1 MTRGGGVRERRRRLR
16 RSMISRTCFRV
27 KLNRG
32 FYGMKTD
39 LIVECLGNGGVV
51 LLPTDTVYG
60 LAVSPKFDESI
71 DRLFALKRRPRNVNL
86 PIMVAS
92 DRELEALGF
101 EVNES
106 ARRLLRSPLIPGSL
120 TLAMGFSSEY
130 RPTWLAGRDEAAVRI
145 PNDERLLSV
154 LRKAGPLLVTSANAH
169 SAETPD
175 NVADILA
182 QLDGAP
188 DLAIDGG
195 TLRTTASTLVNCRV
209 DPPRIERIGVVPES
223 EVLKYLS

>member
-1 MTRGGGVRERRRRLR
+1 
-16 RSMISRTCFRV
+16 
-27 KLNRG
+27 
-32 FYGMKTD
+32 MKTD
-39 LIVECLGNGGVV
+39 FIVECLENGGVV

-60 LAVSPKFDESI
+60 LAVSPNFDEAI
-71 DRLFALKRRPRNVNL
+71 DRLFKLKRRPRNVNL

-92 DRELEALGF
+92 DAELEALGF
-101 EVNES
+101 EVSES

-120 TLAMGFSSEY
+120 TLAMGFSSDY
-130 RPTWLAGRDEAAVRI
+130 RPAWLAGRDEAAVRI

-188 DLAIDGG
+188 DLSIDGG
-195 TLRTTASTLVNCRV
+195 TLRTTASTLVNCRI
-209 DPPRIERIGVVPES
+209 DPPAIERIGVVPES

>member
-1 MTRGGGVRERRRRLR
+1 
-16 RSMISRTCFRV
+16 
-27 KLNRG
+27 
-32 FYGMKTD
+32 MKTD
-39 LIVECLGNGGVV
+39 FIVECLENGGVV

-60 LAVSPKFDESI
+60 LAVSPEFDEAI
-71 DRLFALKRRPRNVNL
+71 DRLFKLKRRPRNVNL

-92 DRELEALGF
+92 DAELEGLGF
-101 EVNES
+101 EVSES

-120 TLAMGFSSEY
+120 TLAMGFSSDY
-130 RPTWLAGRDEAAVRI
+130 RPAWLAGRDEAAVRI

-154 LRKAGPLLVTSANAH
+154 LRETGPLLVTSANAH

-188 DLAIDGG
+188 DLSIDGG

-209 DPPRIERIGVVPES
+209 DPPAIERIGVVPES

>member
-1 MTRGGGVRERRRRLR
+1 MFD
-16 RSMISRTCFRV
+16 S
-27 KLNRG
+27 
-32 FYGMKTD
+32 
-39 LIVECLGNGGVV
+39 IVECLDTGGVV

-60 LAVSPKFDESI
+60 LAVSPSFDESI

-92 DRELEALGF
+92 DAELEPLGF
-101 EVNES
+101 EVSES

-120 TLAMGFSSEY
+120 TLAMGFSSDY
-130 RPTWLAGRDEAAVRI
+130 RPAWLAGREEAAVRI

-154 LRKAGPLLVTSANAH
+154 LRKTGPLLVTSANAH

-175 NVADILA
+175 NIADILA

-188 DLAIDGG
+188 DLAIAGG

-209 DPPRIERIGVVPES
+209 DPPRIERLGVVPES

>member
-1 MTRGGGVRERRRRLR
+1 
-16 RSMISRTCFRV
+16 MIEE
-27 KLNRG
+27 
-32 FYGMKTD
+32 
-39 LIVECLGNGGVV
+39 IVQCLESGGVV
-51 LLPTDTVYG
+51 LIPTDTVYG
-60 LAVSPKFDESI
+60 LAVSPNFDKSI

-92 DRELEALGF
+92 DAELEPLGF
-101 EVNES
+101 EISES

-120 TLAMGFSSEY
+120 TLAMGFSSDY
-130 RPTWLAGRDEAAVRI
+130 RPAWLAGREEAAVRI
-145 PNDERLLSV
+145 PNDDRLLSV
-154 LRKAGPLLVTSANAH
+154 LRQVGPLLVTSANAH

-188 DLAIDGG
+188 DLSIDGG

-209 DPPRIERIGVVPES
+209 DPPRIERIGVVRES

>member
-1 MTRGGGVRERRRRLR
+1 V
-16 RSMISRTCFRV
+16 
-27 KLNRG
+27 
-32 FYGMKTD
+32 
-39 LIVECLGNGGVV
+39 LI
-51 LLPTDTVYG
+51 PTDTVYG
-60 LAVSPKFDESI
+60 LAVSPEFDESI

-92 DRELEALGF
+92 DAELEALGF
-101 EVNES
+101 EVSES

-120 TLAMGFSSEY
+120 TLALGFSSDY
-130 RPTWLAGRDEAAVRI
+130 RPPWLAGRDEAAVRI

-154 LRKAGPLLVTSANAH
+154 LRKTCPLLVTSANAH

-188 DLAIDGG
+188 DLSIDGG
-195 TLRTTASTLVNCRV
+195 TLRTTASTLVNCRI
-209 DPPRIERIGVVPES
+209 DPPAIERIGVVPEA

>member
-1 MTRGGGVRERRRRLR
+1 MHKVEE
-16 RSMISRTCFRV
+16 
-27 KLNRG
+27 
-32 FYGMKTD
+32 
-39 LIVECLGNGGVV
+39 IVACLQMGGVV

-60 LAVSPKFDESI
+60 LAVSPEFDESI
-71 DRLFALKRRPRNVNL
+71 NRLFALKRRPRNVNL

-92 DRELEALGF
+92 DAELEGLGF
-101 EVNES
+101 EVSES

-120 TLAMGFSSEY
+120 TLAMGFSSDY
-130 RPTWLAGRDEAAVRI
+130 RPAWLAGRDEAAVRI

-188 DLAIDGG
+188 DLSIDGG

-209 DPPRIERIGVVPES
+209 DPPAIERLGVVPES

>member
-1 MTRGGGVRERRRRLR
+1 ME
-16 RSMISRTCFRV
+16 
-27 KLNRG
+27 
-32 FYGMKTD
+32 TD
-39 LIVECLGNGGVV
+39 FIVECLENGGVV

-60 LAVSPKFDESI
+60 LAVSPKFDGAI

-92 DRELEALGF
+92 EAELETLGF
-101 EVNES
+101 EISES
-106 ARRLLRSPLIPGSL
+106 ARRLLRSSLIPGSL
-120 TLAMGFSSEY
+120 TLAMGFSSDY
-130 RPTWLAGRDEAAVRI
+130 RPAWLAGRDEAAVRI
-145 PNDERLLSV
+145 PNDERLLAV
-154 LRKAGPLLVTSANAH
+154 LRKTGPLLVTSANAH

-175 NVADILA
+175 NVAGILA

-188 DLAIDGG
+188 DLWIDGG

-209 DPPRIERIGVVPES
+209 DPPRIERLGVVPES

>member
-1 MTRGGGVRERRRRLR
+1 
-16 RSMISRTCFRV
+16 MID
-27 KLNRG
+27 K
-32 FYGMKTD
+32 
-39 LIVECLGNGGVV
+39 IVECLGNGGVV

-60 LAVSPKFDESI
+60 LAVSPKFDEAI

-92 DRELEALGF
+92 DEELEPLGF
-101 EVNES
+101 EVSES

-130 RPTWLAGRDEAAVRI
+130 RPDWLAGREEAAVRI

-154 LRKAGPLLVTSANAH
+154 LRKTGPLLVTSANAH

-188 DLAIDGG
+188 DLWVDGG

-209 DPPRIERIGVVPES
+209 DPPRIERLGVVPET

>member
-1 MTRGGGVRERRRRLR
+1 MGRP
-16 RSMISRTCFRV
+16 RSAAPTIE
-27 KLNRG
+27 
-32 FYGMKTD
+32 MKMLD
-39 LIVECLGNGGVV
+39 GIVECLENGGVV

-60 LAVSPKFDESI
+60 LAVSPEFDESI

-92 DRELEALGF
+92 DAELEALGF
-101 EVNES
+101 EVGES

-120 TLAMGFSSEY
+120 TLAMGFSSDY
-130 RPTWLAGRDEAAVRI
+130 RPAWLTGRDEAAVRI

-154 LRKAGPLLVTSANAH
+154 LRHTGPLLVTSANAH

-175 NVADILA
+175 NIADILA

-188 DLAIDGG
+188 DLSIDGG

-209 DPPRIERIGVVPES
+209 DPPAIERIGDVPES

>member
-1 MTRGGGVRERRRRLR
+1 
-16 RSMISRTCFRV
+16 MID
-27 KLNRG
+27 K
-32 FYGMKTD
+32 
-39 LIVECLGNGGVV
+39 IVECLGNGGVV

-60 LAVSPKFDESI
+60 LAVSPKFDEAI

-92 DRELEALGF
+92 DEELEPLGF
-101 EVNES
+101 EVSES

-130 RPTWLAGRDEAAVRI
+130 RPDWLAGREEAAVRI

-154 LRKAGPLLVTSANAH
+154 LRKTGPLLVTSANAH

-188 DLAIDGG
+188 DLWVDGG

-209 DPPRIERIGVVPES
+209 DPPRIERLGVVPES

>member
-1 MTRGGGVRERRRRLR
+1 
-16 RSMISRTCFRV
+16 
-27 KLNRG
+27 
-32 FYGMKTD
+32 MKTD
-39 LIVECLGNGGVV
+39 SIVECLENGGVV

-92 DRELEALGF
+92 DEELEPLGF
-101 EVNES
+101 EVSES

-130 RPTWLAGRDEAAVRI
+130 RPDWLAGREEAAVRI

-154 LRKAGPLLVTSANAH
+154 LRMTGPLLVTSANAH

-209 DPPRIERIGVVPES
+209 DPPRIERLGVVPES

>member
-1 MTRGGGVRERRRRLR
+1 MER
-16 RSMISRTCFRV
+16 
-27 KLNRG
+27 
-32 FYGMKTD
+32 MKTD
-39 LIVECLGNGGVV
+39 LIVECLENGGVV

-60 LAVSPKFDESI
+60 LAVCPKFDDAI
-71 DRLFALKRRPRNVNL
+71 DRLFKLKRRPRNVNL

-92 DRELEALGF
+92 DDELEALGF
-101 EVNES
+101 EVSES

-120 TLAMGFSSEY
+120 TLAMGFSSDY
-130 RPTWLAGRDEAAVRI
+130 RPAWLAGRDEAAVRI
-145 PNDERLLSV
+145 PNDERLLAV
-154 LRKAGPLLVTSANAH
+154 LRRAGPLLVTSANAH

-188 DLAIDGG
+188 DLSIDGG
-195 TLRTTASTLVNCRV
+195 TLRTTASTLVNCRL
-209 DPPRIERIGVVPES
+209 DPPAIERIGVVPES

>member
-1 MTRGGGVRERRRRLR
+1 VNIE
-16 RSMISRTCFRV
+16 IE
-27 KLNRG
+27 K
-32 FYGMKTD
+32 
-39 LIVECLGNGGVV
+39 IVECLGSGGVV
-51 LLPTDTVYG
+51 LIPTDTVYG

-71 DRLFALKRRPRNVNL
+71 TRLFALKRRPRNVNL

-92 DRELEALGF
+92 DGELETLGF
-101 EVNES
+101 EVSES

-120 TLAMGFSSEY
+120 TLAMGFSSDY
-130 RPTWLAGRDEAAVRI
+130 RPEWLAGREEAAVRI

-154 LRKAGPLLVTSANAH
+154 LRQTGPLLVTSANAH

-188 DLAIDGG
+188 DLSIDGG

-209 DPPRIERIGVVPES
+209 DPPKIERIGVVPES

>member
-1 MTRGGGVRERRRRLR
+1 
-16 RSMISRTCFRV
+16 
-27 KLNRG
+27 
-32 FYGMKTD
+32 MKTD
-39 LIVECLGNGGVV
+39 FIVECLESGGVV

-60 LAVSPKFDESI
+60 LAVSPNFDEAI
-71 DRLFALKRRPRNVNL
+71 DRLFQLKRRPRNVNL

-92 DRELEALGF
+92 DAELEALGF
-101 EVNES
+101 EVSES

-120 TLAMGFSSEY
+120 TLAMGFSSDY
-130 RPTWLAGRDEAAVRI
+130 RPAWLAGRDEAAVRI

-154 LRKAGPLLVTSANAH
+154 LRKTGPLLVTSANAH

-209 DPPRIERIGVVPES
+209 DPPAIERIGVVPEA

>member
-1 MTRGGGVRERRRRLR
+1 
-16 RSMISRTCFRV
+16 MID
-27 KLNRG
+27 K
-32 FYGMKTD
+32 
-39 LIVECLGNGGVV
+39 IVECLGNGGVV

-60 LAVSPKFDESI
+60 LAVSPKFDEAI

-92 DRELEALGF
+92 DEELEPLGF
-101 EVNES
+101 EVSES

-130 RPTWLAGRDEAAVRI
+130 RPDWLAGREEAAVRI

-154 LRKAGPLLVTSANAH
+154 LRKTGPLLVTSANAH

-209 DPPRIERIGVVPES
+209 DPPRIERLGVVPES

>member
-1 MTRGGGVRERRRRLR
+1 
-16 RSMISRTCFRV
+16 
-27 KLNRG
+27 
-32 FYGMKTD
+32 MKTD
-39 LIVECLGNGGVV
+39 LIVECLENGGVV

-60 LAVSPKFDESI
+60 LAVSPNFDEAI

-92 DRELEALGF
+92 DEELEPLGF
-101 EVNES
+101 EISES

-130 RPTWLAGRDEAAVRI
+130 RPDWLAGREEAAVRI

-154 LRKAGPLLVTSANAH
+154 LRKTGPLLVTSANAH
-169 SAETPD
+169 SADTPD

-188 DLAIDGG
+188 DLSVDGG

-209 DPPRIERIGVVPES
+209 DPPRIERLGVVPES